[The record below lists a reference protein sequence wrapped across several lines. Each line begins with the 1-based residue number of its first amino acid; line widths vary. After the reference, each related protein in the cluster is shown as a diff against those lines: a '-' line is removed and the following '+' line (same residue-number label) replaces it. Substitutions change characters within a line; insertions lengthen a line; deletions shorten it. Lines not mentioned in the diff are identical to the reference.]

1 MLFLL
6 GENAL
11 ERKIKRKAAF
21 YGVAAVL
28 MAVVLSAM
36 FVDYGA
42 YLPKLQA
49 SLPPV
54 PAPAS
59 AFLTTF
65 QSYDDLK
72 NFLVSNSA
80 TQGRYPYEYLDTTWF
95 GFAVNALGPMKKS
108 TAESEDT
115 YVRNSPDYSS
125 TNIQVA
131 GVDEADIVKTD
142 GEYIYTLSDG
152 HISIVKAYP
161 PETAVLVSTIT
172 FDKVYPTE
180 FFINGDRL
188 VVIGSQYDTRITPYY
203 SGPTDL
209 YYPELFYE
217 TSKASMLIYDIHNK
231 AHPTLLRDLTMTGE
245 YFESRM
251 TGDYVYFVIYQTAYI
266 IYDTAVLPKIYSD
279 GQASEVAPSQIHYY
293 NGSSNYYQYTTFVAA
308 NVQNATEAPTYLTV
322 MLGGTSS
329 MYVSPSNIY
338 VTFREMDGNTTI
350 YRVHFKDN
358 NMTCEANGQVPG
370 NELNQFSMDEYNDH
384 FRIVTTA
391 WRNYTQQN
399 SLYVLDMNLSIVGRL
414 ENLGVTENLHATRF
428 MGNRCYIV
436 TFKKTDP
443 LFVINVSDPTN
454 PTVLGELKIPGYS
467 DYLHPYDENHLIGVG
482 KEAVEAE
489 SGDFAWYQGIK
500 IALFDVTNV
509 SNPVQLAN
517 YPIGDRGSDS
527 PVLSNHKA
535 FLFDK
540 TRNLLVLPVS
550 VAKIDASQYPYDV
563 PPYAYGT
570 TVWQGAY
577 VFNVT
582 LTGGFNLT
590 GRITHGTEG
599 GGVPE
604 VGYWVNRALYI
615 ENVLY
620 TVSDRK
626 VKMNNLTDLAVID
639 EIQLP

>member
-28 MAVVLSAM
+28 MAFVLTAM

-49 SLPPV
+49 SLPPI

-65 QSYDDLK
+65 QSYDELK

-80 TQGRYPYEYLDTTWF
+80 TQGRYPYEYFDTTWS
-95 GFAVNALGPMKKS
+95 GSAVNALGPMKKS
-108 TAESEDT
+108 ATESEDT
-115 YVRNSPDYSS
+115 YGRSSPDYSS
-125 TNIQVA
+125 TNVQVA

-142 GEYIYTLSDG
+142 GEYIYTLSNG

-180 FFINGDRL
+180 FFISGNRL
-188 VVIGSQYDTRITPYY
+188 AVIGSQYDTRVNPYY
-203 SGPTDL
+203 SGPIGL

-217 TSKASMLIYDIHNK
+217 TSKTSMLIYDIHDK
-231 AHPTLLRDLTMTGE
+231 THPTLLRDLTMTGE

-266 IYDTAVLPKIYSD
+266 IYDTAILPKIYSD

-293 NGSSNYYQYTTFVAA
+293 NGSSNYYRYTTFIAA

-358 NMTCEANGQVPG
+358 NMTCEANGQVQG
-370 NELNQFSMDEYNDH
+370 NELNQFSMDEYSNH
-384 FRIVTTA
+384 FRIVTPTC
-391 WRNYTQQN
+391 RTHTQQN
-399 SLYVLDMNLSIVGRL
+399 NLYVLDMNLSIVGRL

-443 LFVINVSDPTN
+443 LFVINISDPTN

-467 DYLHPYDENHLIGVG
+467 DYLHPYDENHLIVVG

-489 SGDFAWYQGIK
+489 GGDFAWYQGIK

-517 YPIGDRGSDS
+517 YIIGERGSDS
-527 PVLSNHKA
+527 PVLSNPKA

-540 TRNLLVLPVS
+540 TRNLLV
-550 VAKIDASQYPYDV
+550 
-563 PPYAYGT
+563 
-570 TVWQGAY
+570 
-577 VFNVT
+577 
-582 LTGGFNLT
+582 
-590 GRITHGTEG
+590 
-599 GGVPE
+599 
-604 VGYWVNRALYI
+604 
-615 ENVLY
+615 
-620 TVSDRK
+620 
-626 VKMNNLTDLAVID
+626 
-639 EIQLP
+639 

>member
-1 MLFLL
+1 
-6 GENAL
+6 
-11 ERKIKRKAAF
+11 
-21 YGVAAVL
+21 
-28 MAVVLSAM
+28 
-36 FVDYGA
+36 
-42 YLPKLQA
+42 
-49 SLPPV
+49 
-54 PAPAS
+54 
-59 AFLTTF
+59 LTTF
-65 QSYDDLK
+65 QSYDELK

-80 TQGRYPYEYLDTTWF
+80 TQGRYPYEYLDTTWS
-95 GFAVNALGPMKKS
+95 GSAVNALGPMKKS
-108 TAESEDT
+108 ATESEDT
-115 YVRNSPDYSS
+115 YGRSSPDYSS
-125 TNIQVA
+125 TNVQVA

-142 GEYIYTLSDG
+142 GEYIYTLSNG

-180 FFINGDRL
+180 FFISGNRL
-188 VVIGSQYDTRITPYY
+188 AVIGSQYDTRVNPYY
-203 SGPTDL
+203 SGPIGL

-217 TSKASMLIYDIHNK
+217 TSKTSMLIYDIHDK
-231 AHPTLLRDLTMTGE
+231 THPTLLRDLTMTGE

-266 IYDTAVLPKIYSD
+266 IYDTAILPKIYSD

-293 NGSSNYYQYTTFVAA
+293 NGSSNYYRYTTFIAA

-358 NMTCEANGQVPG
+358 NMTCEASGQVPG

-391 WRNYTQQN
+391 WRNYTQT
-399 SLYVLDMNLSIVGRL
+399 SLYVLGMNLSIVGRL

-500 IALFDVTNV
+500 IELFDVTNV

-517 YPIGDRGSDS
+517 YTIGERGSDS

-550 VAKIDASQYPYDV
+550 VAKRDASQYPYDV
-563 PPYAYGT
+563 PPYAYGA

-604 VGYWVNRALYI
+604 AGYWVNRALYI

-626 VKMNNLTDLAVID
+626 VKMNNLTDLSAIGEV
-639 EIQLP
+639 QLP

>member
-28 MAVVLSAM
+28 MAVVLTAM

-54 PAPAS
+54 PAPAL

-65 QSYDDLK
+65 QSYDELK

-95 GFAVNALGPMKKS
+95 GSAVNVLGPMTKS
-108 TAESEDT
+108 TALSEGT
-115 YVRNSPDYSS
+115 YGRSSPDYSS

-142 GEYIYTLSDG
+142 GEYIYTLSNG
-152 HISIVKAYP
+152 HISIIKAYP
-161 PETAVLVSTIT
+161 LETATMVSTID
-172 FDKVYPTE
+172 FGKVYPKE
-180 FFINGDRL
+180 FFVSGDRL
-188 VVIGSQYDTRITPYY
+188 VVIGSEYILPTSPYY
-203 SGPTDL
+203 SGSRL
-209 YYPELFYE
+209 YYPENYE
-217 TSKASMLIYDIHNK
+217 AGKASMLIYDIHDRD
-231 AHPTLLRDLTMTGE
+231 HPVLLRDLTMTGE

-251 TGDYVYFVIYQTAYI
+251 AGDYVYFVIYQTAYI
-266 IYDTAVLPKIYSD
+266 IYDTAILPKIYSD
-279 GQASEVAPSQIHYY
+279 GQASEVTPSQIHYY
-293 NGSSNYYQYTTFVAA
+293 NCSSNYYQYTTFVAA
-308 NVQNATEAPTYLTV
+308 NVQNSTEAPTYLTV

-338 VTFREMDGNTTI
+338 VTFRETDGNTTI
-350 YRVHFKDN
+350 YRVHFKDG
-358 NMTCEANGQVPG
+358 NMTCEASGRVPG
-370 NELNQFSMDEYNDH
+370 NELNQFSMDEYADH
-384 FRIVTTA
+384 FRIVTTS
-391 WRNYTQQN
+391 WKNWTQQN
-399 SLYVLDMNLSIVGRL
+399 NLYVLDMNLNIVGRL
-414 ENLGVTENLHATRF
+414 ETLGVTENLHATRF

-454 PTVLGELKIPGYS
+454 PTILGELKIPGYS

-482 KEAVEAE
+482 KEAAEAE
-489 SGDFAWYQGIK
+489 GGDFAWYQGIK

-517 YPIGDRGSDS
+517 YIIGERGSDS

-550 VAKIDASQYPYDV
+550 VAKIDASQYPYGV

-620 TVSDRK
+620 TVSDKK
-626 VKMNNLTDLAVID
+626 VKLNNLTDLSAIGEV
-639 EIQLP
+639 QLP

>member
-11 ERKIKRKAAF
+11 EKKIKRKAAF

-28 MAVVLSAM
+28 LTVVLTAM

-42 YLPKLQA
+42 YLPKLQV
-49 SLPPV
+49 SLPPI

-65 QSYDDLK
+65 QSYDELR

-80 TQGRYPYEYLDTTWF
+80 TQGRYPYEYLDATWF
-95 GFAVNALGPMKKS
+95 GAPVFAFGPTKKS
-108 TAESEDT
+108 GTESEGTFGQSSD
-115 YVRNSPDYSS
+115 VDYSS

-142 GEYIYTLSDG
+142 GEYIFTLSNG
-152 HISIVKAYP
+152 RISIIKAYP
-161 PETAVLVSTIT
+161 PETAALVSTIA
-172 FDKVYPTE
+172 FDKVYPEE
-180 FFINGDRL
+180 FFVSGDRL
-188 VVIGSQYDTRITPYY
+188 VVIGSEYVLPISPYY
-203 SGPTDL
+203 YGYRL
-209 YYPELFYE
+209 YYPENYE
-217 TSKASMLIYDIHNK
+217 ADKASMLIYNIHDR
-231 AHPTLLRDLTMTGE
+231 AHPVLLRDLTMTGE

-251 TGDYVYFVIYQTAYI
+251 SNDYVYFVVYQTAYI
-266 IYDTAVLPKIYSD
+266 IYDTTILPKIYSD
-279 GQASEVAPSQIHYY
+279 GQASEVTPSQIHYY
-293 NGSSNYYQYTTFVAA
+293 NCSSNYYQYTTFVAA
-308 NVQNATEAPTYLTV
+308 NVQNTTEAPTYLTV

-338 VTFREMDGNTTI
+338 VTFRETDGNTTI
-350 YRVHFKDN
+350 YRVHFKDG
-358 NMTCEANGQVPG
+358 NMTCEASGKVPG
-370 NELNQFSMDEYNDH
+370 NELNQFSMDEYADH
-384 FRIVTTA
+384 FRIVTTS
-391 WRNYTQQN
+391 WRNWTQQN
-399 SLYVLDMNLSIVGRL
+399 NLYVLDMNLSIVGRL

-428 MGNRCYIV
+428 MGDRCYVV

-443 LFVINVSDPTN
+443 LFVINISDPTN

-489 SGDFAWYQGIK
+489 GGNFAWYQGIK

-517 YPIGDRGSDS
+517 YIIGERGSDS

-563 PPYAYGT
+563 PPDAYGA

-582 LTGGFNLT
+582 LTDGFEYR

-604 VGYWVNRALYI
+604 VGYWANRALYI
-615 ENVLY
+615 EDVLY

>member
-28 MAVVLSAM
+28 MAVVLTAM

-49 SLPPV
+49 SLPPI

-65 QSYDDLK
+65 QSYDELK

-80 TQGRYPYEYLDTTWF
+80 TQGRYPYEYFDTTWS
-95 GFAVNALGPMKKS
+95 GSAVNALGPMKKS
-108 TAESEDT
+108 ATESEDT
-115 YVRNSPDYSS
+115 YGRSSPDYSS
-125 TNIQVA
+125 TNVQVA

-142 GEYIYTLSDG
+142 GEYIYTLSNG

-180 FFINGDRL
+180 FFISGNRL
-188 VVIGSQYDTRITPYY
+188 AVIGSQYDTRVNPYY
-203 SGPTDL
+203 SGPIGL

-217 TSKASMLIYDIHNK
+217 TSKTSMLIYDIHDK
-231 AHPTLLRDLTMTGE
+231 THPTLLRDLTMTGE

-266 IYDTAVLPKIYSD
+266 IYDTAILPKIYSD

-293 NGSSNYYQYTTFVAA
+293 NGSSNYYRYTTFIAA

-358 NMTCEANGQVPG
+358 NMTCEASGQVPG

-384 FRIVTTA
+384 FRIVTTT
-391 WRNYTQQN
+391 WRNYTQT

-443 LFVINVSDPTN
+443 LFVINISDPTN

-517 YPIGDRGSDS
+517 YMIGDRGSDS

-550 VAKIDASQYPYDV
+550 VAKIDASQYPYGV

-626 VKMNNLTDLAVID
+626 VKMNNLTDLSAIGEV
-639 EIQLP
+639 QLP

>member
-28 MAVVLSAM
+28 MAVVLTAM

-108 TAESEDT
+108 TAESEGT
-115 YVRNSPDYSS
+115 YGRSSPDYSS

-142 GEYIYTLSDG
+142 GEYIYTLSNG
-152 HISIVKAYP
+152 HISILKAYP
-161 PETAVLVSTIT
+161 LETATMVSTID
-172 FDKVYPTE
+172 FDKVYPKE
-180 FFINGDRL
+180 FFVSGDRL
-188 VVIGSQYDTRITPYY
+188 VVIGSEYILPTSPYY
-203 SGPTDL
+203 SGSRL
-209 YYPELFYE
+209 YYPENYE
-217 TSKASMLIYDIHNK
+217 AGKASMLIYNIHDRD
-231 AHPTLLRDLTMTGE
+231 HPVLLRDLTMTGE

-251 TGDYVYFVIYQTAYI
+251 AGDYVYFVIYQTAYI
-266 IYDTAVLPKIYSD
+266 IYDTAILPKIYSD
-279 GQASEVAPSQIHYY
+279 GQASEVTPSQIHYY
-293 NGSSNYYQYTTFVAA
+293 TCSSNYYQYTTFVAA
-308 NVQNATEAPTYLTV
+308 NVQNSTEAPTYLTV

-338 VTFREMDGNTTI
+338 VTFRETDGNTTI
-350 YRVHFKDN
+350 YRVHFKDG
-358 NMTCEANGQVPG
+358 NMTCEASGKVPG
-370 NELNQFSMDEYNDH
+370 NELNQFSMDEYADH
-384 FRIVTTA
+384 FRIVTTS
-391 WRNYTQQN
+391 WKNWTQQN
-399 SLYVLDMNLSIVGRL
+399 NLYVLDMNLNIVGRL

-454 PTVLGELKIPGYS
+454 PTILGELKIPGYS

-482 KEAVEAE
+482 KEAAEAE
-489 SGDFAWYQGIK
+489 GGDFAWYQGIK
-500 IALFDVTNV
+500 LALFDVTNV
-509 SNPVQLAN
+509 SNPIQLAN
-517 YPIGDRGSDS
+517 HTIGERGSDS

-550 VAKIDASQYPYDV
+550 EAKIDESQYPYGV

-599 GGVPE
+599 GGMPE

-615 ENVLY
+615 ESVLY

>member
-65 QSYDDLK
+65 QSYDELK

-95 GFAVNALGPMKKS
+95 GSAVNALGPMKKS

-115 YVRNSPDYSS
+115 YVRSSPDYSS

-180 FFINGDRL
+180 FFISGHRL

-203 SGPTDL
+203 SSPTSL
-209 YYPELFYE
+209 YYPELLYE
-217 TSKASMLIYDIHNK
+217 PSKASMLIYDIHNK

-251 TGDYVYFVIYQTAYI
+251 TGDYVYFVVYQTAYI
-266 IYDTAVLPKIYSD
+266 IYDTAILPKIYSD

-308 NVQNATEAPTYLTV
+308 NVQNATKAPTYLTV

-338 VTFREMDGNTTI
+338 VTFREIDGNTTI
-350 YRVHFKDN
+350 YRVHFKES

-399 SLYVLDMNLSIVGRL
+399 NLYVLDMNLSIVGRL

-517 YPIGDRGSDS
+517 YMIGDRGSDS

-540 TRNLLVLPVS
+540 SRNLLVLPVS
-550 VAKIDASQYPYDV
+550 VAKIDESQYPYGV

-582 LTGGFNLT
+582 LTGGFNLK

-620 TVSDRK
+620 TVSDKK
-626 VKMNNLTDLAVID
+626 VKMNNLTDLSAIGEV
-639 EIQLP
+639 QLP

>member
-28 MAVVLSAM
+28 MAVVLTAM

-65 QSYDDLK
+65 QSYDELK

-95 GFAVNALGPMKKS
+95 GSAVNALGPMRKS
-108 TAESEDT
+108 TAESEGI
-115 YVRNSPDYSS
+115 YGRSSPDYSS
-125 TNIQVA
+125 TNVQVA

-142 GEYIYTLSDG
+142 GEYIYTLSNG
-152 HISIVKAYP
+152 HISIIKAYP

-180 FFINGDRL
+180 FFVNGDRL

-203 SGPTDL
+203 SGPIGL
-209 YYPELFYE
+209 YYPELLYE
-217 TSKASMLIYDIHNK
+217 PSKASMLIYNIHDK

-251 TGDYVYFVIYQTAYI
+251 TGDYVYFVVYQTAYI
-266 IYDTAVLPKIYSD
+266 IYDTAILPKIYSD
-279 GQASEVAPSQIHYY
+279 GHASEVAPSQIHYY

-370 NELNQFSMDEYNDH
+370 NELNQFSMDEYNNH
-384 FRIVTTA
+384 FRIVTTT
-391 WRNYTQQN
+391 WKNYTQQN
-399 SLYVLDMNLSIVGRL
+399 LYILDMNLSIVGRL

-443 LFVINVSDPTN
+443 LFVINISDPTN

-500 IALFDVTNV
+500 LALFDVTNV
-509 SNPVQLAN
+509 SNPIQLAN
-517 YPIGDRGSDS
+517 HTIGERGSDS

-550 VAKIDASQYPYDV
+550 EAKIDESQYPYGV

-615 ENVLY
+615 ESVLY

>member
-65 QSYDDLK
+65 QSYDELK

-80 TQGRYPYEYLDTTWF
+80 TEGRYPYEYLDTTWF
-95 GFAVNALGPMKKS
+95 GSAVNALGPRKKS

-115 YVRNSPDYSS
+115 YVRSSPDYSS

-203 SGPTDL
+203 SGPTGL
-209 YYPELFYE
+209 YYPELPYE
-217 TSKASMLIYDIHNK
+217 PSKASMLIYDIHNK

-251 TGDYVYFVIYQTAYI
+251 TGDYVYFVVYQTAYI
-266 IYDTAVLPKIYSD
+266 IYDTAILPKIYSD

-308 NVQNATEAPTYLTV
+308 NIQKATEAPTYLTI

-338 VTFREMDGNTTI
+338 VTFREIDGNTTI

-384 FRIVTTA
+384 FRIVTTT
-391 WRNYTQQN
+391 WKNYTQQN
-399 SLYVLDMNLSIVGRL
+399 NLYVLDLNLSIVGRL

-443 LFVINVSDPTN
+443 LFVINISDPTN

-489 SGDFAWYQGIK
+489 SGGFAWYQGIK
-500 IALFDVTNV
+500 LALFDVTNV

-517 YPIGDRGSDS
+517 YIIGDRGSDS

-540 TRNLLVLPVS
+540 SRNLLVLPVS
-550 VAKIDASQYPYDV
+550 VAKIDESQYPYGV

-577 VFNVT
+577 VLNVT
-582 LTGGFNLT
+582 LNGGFNLT

-604 VGYWVNRALYI
+604 ASYWVNRALYI

-620 TVSDRK
+620 TVSNRK
-626 VKMNNLTDLAVID
+626 VKMNNLTDLAVIN